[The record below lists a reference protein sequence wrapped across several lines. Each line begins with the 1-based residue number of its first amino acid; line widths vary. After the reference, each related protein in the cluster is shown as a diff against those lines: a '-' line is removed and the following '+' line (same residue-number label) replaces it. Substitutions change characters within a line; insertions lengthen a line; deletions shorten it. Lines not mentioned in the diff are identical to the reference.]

1 MMGGC
6 ARACQIKLPLWY
18 SKGAAVFAASILLL
32 SLKPV
37 LLHIAAAWG
46 GPEQLPP
53 DRFMFMTE
61 VLKLAICTVAVAAR
75 RGAGL
80 HSQIWVGF
88 RHTSAFAIPATL
100 YMIMNIF
107 VVVAGRR
114 LPPPTFQLLA
124 STKIICTALASWA
137 ILKKKISPAQWIAVA
152 LLTVGVA
159 LGQWRNGAL
168 MADEPFIPVL
178 LMLVNSC
185 LSAVAA
191 VYTEKIIKA
200 HSNAALTI
208 YATNV
213 HMAAHTLVISSCANA
228 LRANIWQI
236 TDPEVPS
243 ALLRVGP
250 LTLVAL
256 CNEAVNGVMMSLL
269 MRHADSIVK
278 NYAFGISIFTTA
290 GLAVPLLDY
299 WPPPLFYIGATLVV
313 FSMGLYAS
321 NGLVPHTTQ
330 TKLA

>member
-1 MMGGC
+1 
-6 ARACQIKLPLWY
+6 LPFWY
-18 SKGAAVFAASILLL
+18 RKGAGIFVASILLL

-46 GPEQLPP
+46 RGEQLPP
-53 DRFMFMTE
+53 DHFMFMTE
-61 VLKLAICTVAVAAR
+61 TLKLTLCSVAVAFR
-75 RGAGL
+75 RASGL
-80 HSQIWVGF
+80 ECKIWVGF
-88 RHTSAFAIPATL
+88 RHTAAFAIPAAL
-100 YMIMNIF
+100 YMLMNIF

-137 ILKKKISPAQWIAVA
+137 ILKKRITPAQWIAVA
-152 LLTVGVA
+152 LLTAGVA

-168 MADEPFIPVL
+168 VVDEPFVPVL

-185 LSAVAA
+185 LSAIAA
-191 VYTEKIIKA
+191 VFTEKIIKA

-213 HMAAHTLVISSCANA
+213 HMAAHTLLISVCANTI
-228 LRANIWQI
+228 RANVWQAAE
-236 TDPEVPS
+236 PVVPS
-243 ALLRVGP
+243 AIARLGP
-250 LTLVAL
+250 LTWLAL
-256 CNEAVNGVMMSLL
+256 CNEAINGVMMSLL

-278 NYAFGISIFTTA
+278 NYAFGLSIFTTA

-299 WPPPLFYIGATLVV
+299 WPPPLFYVGASLVV

-321 NGLVPHTTQ
+321 SGLVPTHNH
-330 TKLA
+330 KKAL

>member
-1 MMGGC
+1 LTRMGWC
-6 ARACQIKLPLWY
+6 AHPLWC
-18 SKGAAVFAASILLL
+18 SKGVAIFSASIILL

-46 GPEQLPP
+46 GGEQLPP
-53 DRFMFMTE
+53 DRFMFLTE
-61 VLKLAICTVAVAAR
+61 ALKLAICSVAVAVR
-75 RGAGL
+75 RAAGL
-80 HSQIWVGF
+80 ESNIWVGF
-88 RHTSAFAIPATL
+88 RHTSAFAIPAVL
-100 YMIMNIF
+100 YMLMNIF

-124 STKIICTALASWA
+124 STKIITTALASWA
-137 ILKKKISPAQWIAVA
+137 ILNKKITHAQWIAVV
-152 LLTVGVA
+152 LLTFGVA

-168 MADEPFIPVL
+168 VADEPFVPVL

-185 LSAVAA
+185 LSALAA

-200 HSNAALTI
+200 HSNASLTI

-213 HMAAHTLVISSCANA
+213 HMAAHTLVISTCANV
-228 LRANIWQI
+228 LRANIWEAAE
-236 TDPEVPS
+236 PVVPP
-243 ALLRVGP
+243 ALPLLGP
-250 LTLVAL
+250 LTLLAL

-299 WPPPLFYIGATLVV
+299 WPPPLFYVGATLVV
-313 FSMGLYAS
+313 FSMSLYAS
-321 NGLVPHTTQ
+321 NGLLSTNNTKKTT
-330 TKLA
+330 